1 MEARLEQESVRDEHV
16 VRLLDQWREGDRDA
30 LAELTPVV
38 YQELHRLAAHYM
50 RGERRGHTLQATA
63 LVNEALMRL
72 GGGRAVSI
80 SDSAHFIGITAKL
93 MRHILIDH
101 ARARVRLKRGGL
113 EAEQVEEDIQNI
125 ATMGGIDMT
134 ELDDALEKLAKENAE
149 AANAMELHYFAGM
162 TVEQTAEMLGV
173 SISTVG
179 REIRF
184 AKAWLLTQLQLKK

>member
-1 MEARLEQESVRDEHV
+1 MEQESVRDEHV